1 MGFEE
6 LILLAGRGVETL
18 GVLAIALGA
27 IWAGTRVVGGRSAE
41 ADETRY
47 QGFRRDFGRSMMLG
61 LDFLVAGDIIR
72 TVVVA
77 DSLESV
83 ASLGLLVVIRTV
95 LVFTIHLDVEG
106 RWPWARRGPGVP

>member
-6 LILLAGRGVETL
+6 LILLAGHGVETL
-18 GVLAIALGA
+18 GVLAILLGA
-27 IWAGTRVVGGRSAE
+27 GWAGLRAAGGGSGAV
-41 ADETRY
+41 DETRY
-47 QGFRRDFGRSMMLG
+47 RAFRRDFGRSMMLG

-77 DSLESV
+77 ESFESV
-83 ASLGLLVVIRTV
+83 ASLGLLVVIRTI

-106 RWPWARRGPGVP
+106 RWPWATH